1 MAIARVVTFGGVT
14 RERVDQLAREIEEG
28 ERPRNIPATEIL
40 MLHDP
45 DAAEATVILFFE
57 NEDDYRVGD
66 ETLSA
71 MPSDE
76 TPGARTAVRK
86 YDVAGRSTA

>member
-1 MAIARVVTFGGVT
+1 MAFARVVTFGGVT
-14 RERVDQLAREIEEG
+14 RERVDELTREIEAG
-28 ERPRNIPATEIL
+28 ERPRDIPATEIL

-45 DAAEATVILFFE
+45 EAQEATVILFFD
-57 NEDDYRVGD
+57 NEDDYRRGD

-76 TPGARTAVRK
+76 TPGTRTAVRK
-86 YDVAGRSTA
+86 YEVAGRMTV